1 MSRKLLPLLMIALGI
16 AGFLLLKATRPE
28 PAEVSA
34 TERSWLVQVQKV
46 NPTRAT
52 PVLPLYGEVVAPDL
66 QTITATLAGRID
78 RLPVREGQQVS
89 EGDLLVALDSAD
101 IEPVLAQ
108 ARAQV
113 ADLEAQVRSEQ
124 VRYRNDQQSLESEK
138 AILDNARR
146 QFERIQSLVERNLA
160 SRENLEAATDAL
172 ARAELTVRTR
182 ERAIAEHP
190 ARLQSLEARLSQA
203 RASLSTAEL
212 DGERAVST
220 APFDGMVTNLQVA
233 AGDQVSRSQALLS
246 IYPIQGLEVRARV
259 PQMYLGE
266 LVDALAGGAT
276 LTATAEDSGLRFE
289 LVRFAG
295 LSDPAG
301 TEAVLELNGESGAL
315 RPGALQPLLLQRP
328 ARDNLITIPF
338 SALYGA
344 DSVYIMT
351 DDNRMQR
358 VTVQRVGEALSENGE
373 RRLLIASEHL
383 KPGMRLITTHLPN
396 AITGLKVKLADSEGA
411 PAS

>member
-34 TERSWLVQVQKV
+34 TERSWLVQVQEI
-46 NPTRAT
+46 NPTQAT

-78 RLPVREGQQVS
+78 RLPVREGKQVS
-89 EGDLLVALDSAD
+89 EGDLLIALDSAD

-124 VRYRNDQQSLESEK
+124 VRYRNDQRSLESEK

-160 SRENLEAATDAL
+160 SRESLEAATDAL
-172 ARAELTVRTR
+172 ARAELTLRIR

-203 RASLSTAEL
+203 RASLSSAEL

-233 AGDQVSRSQALLS
+233 AGDQVSRNQALLS

-266 LVDALAGGAT
+266 LVDALAKGAT
-276 LTATAEDSGLRFE
+276 LTATTEDSGQRFE

>member
-46 NPTRAT
+46 NSTRAT

-124 VRYRNDQQSLESEK
+124 VRYRNDQRSLESEK

-233 AGDQVSRSQALLS
+233 VGDQVSRNQALLS

-289 LVRFAG
+289 LVRFIG

-328 ARDNLITIPF
+328 ARDN
-338 SALYGA
+338 
-344 DSVYIMT
+344 
-351 DDNRMQR
+351 
-358 VTVQRVGEALSENGE
+358 
-373 RRLLIASEHL
+373 
-383 KPGMRLITTHLPN
+383 
-396 AITGLKVKLADSEGA
+396 
-411 PAS
+411 

>member
-34 TERSWLVQVQKV
+34 TERSWLVQVQEI
-46 NPTRAT
+46 NPTQAT
-52 PVLPLYGEVVAPDL
+52 PVLPLYGELVAPDL

-78 RLPVREGQQVS
+78 RLPVREGKQVS
-89 EGDLLVALDSAD
+89 EGDLLIALDSAD

-124 VRYRNDQQSLESEK
+124 VRYRNDQRSLESEK

-160 SRENLEAATDAL
+160 SRESLEAATDAL
-172 ARAELTVRTR
+172 ARAELTLRIR

-203 RASLSTAEL
+203 RASLTTAEL

-233 AGDQVSRSQALLS
+233 AGDQVSRNQALLS

-266 LVDALAGGAT
+266 LVDALAKGAT
-276 LTATAEDSGLRFE
+276 LTATTEDSGQRFE

-396 AITGLKVKLADSEGA
+396 AITGLKVKLADSKGA

>member
-233 AGDQVSRSQALLS
+233 AGDQVSRNQALLS

-328 ARDNLITIPF
+328 ARDNLIAIPF

>member
-124 VRYRNDQQSLESEK
+124 VRYRNDQRSLESEK

-203 RASLSTAEL
+203 RASLSSAEL

-233 AGDQVSRSQALLS
+233 AGDQVSRNQALLS

-289 LVRFAG
+289 LVRFVG

-383 KPGMRLITTHLPN
+383 KPGMHLITTHLPN
-396 AITGLKVKLADSEGA
+396 AITGLKVKLADSKGA

>member
-233 AGDQVSRSQALLS
+233 AGDQVSRNQALLS

-289 LVRFAG
+289 LVRFVG

-396 AITGLKVKLADSEGA
+396 AITGLKVKLADSKGA

>member
-16 AGFLLLKATRPE
+16 AGFLLLKVTRPE

-34 TERSWLVQVQKV
+34 TERSWLVQVQEIRPAK
-46 NPTRAT
+46 AT

-89 EGDLLVALDSAD
+89 EGDLLVALDAAD

-146 QFERIQSLVERNLA
+146 QFQRIQSLVERNLA

-182 ERAIAEHP
+182 ERALAEHP

-203 RASLSTAEL
+203 RASLTTAEL
-212 DGERAVST
+212 DGKRAVST

-233 AGDQVSRSQALLS
+233 AGDQVSRNQALLS
-246 IYPIQGLEVRARV
+246 IYPIQGLEIRARV

-266 LVDALAGGAT
+266 LVDALAEGTT
-276 LTATAEDSGLRFE
+276 LMAKAEDSGQRFE

-301 TEAVLELNGESGAL
+301 TEAVLELTGEPGAL

-328 ARDNLITIPF
+328 ARDNLIAIPF

-351 DDNRMQR
+351 GDDRMQR

-373 RRLLIASEHL
+373 RRLLIVSDHL

>member
-34 TERSWLVQVQKV
+34 TERSWLVQVQEI
-46 NPTRAT
+46 NPTQAT

-66 QTITATLAGRID
+66 QTVTATLAGRID

-233 AGDQVSRSQALLS
+233 AGDQVSRNQALLS

-266 LVDALAGGAT
+266 LVDALAKGAT
-276 LTATAEDSGLRFE
+276 LTATTEDSGQRFE

-396 AITGLKVKLADSEGA
+396 AITGLKVKLADSKGA

>member
-34 TERSWLVQVQKV
+34 TERSWLVQVQEI
-46 NPTRAT
+46 NPTQAT

-78 RLPVREGQQVS
+78 RLPVREGKQVS
-89 EGDLLVALDSAD
+89 EGDLLIALDSAD

-124 VRYRNDQQSLESEK
+124 VRYRNDQRSLESEK

-203 RASLSTAEL
+203 RASLTTAEL

-233 AGDQVSRSQALLS
+233 AGDQVSRNQALLS

-328 ARDNLITIPF
+328 ARDNLIAIPF

-396 AITGLKVKLADSEGA
+396 AITGLKVKLADSKGA

>member
-124 VRYRNDQQSLESEK
+124 VRYRNDQRSLESEK

-233 AGDQVSRSQALLS
+233 AGDQVSRNQALLS